1 MDRIVRQIHPEKS
14 ELEGTAERP
23 LSEFLTQPNI
33 VLLGDPGAGKSYA
46 FRELAAAGGG
56 RYLTARAFLTLP
68 VRNTGGI
75 LFIDGLDERRGGRG
89 DRDTVDALAAKLKL
103 HGVYPDLDRSAGG
116 DKPYSAQHVPAGFGI
131 MFGAGTLS
139 GLLGIGSGAVKVLA
153 MDQAMRLP
161 FKVSTTTS
169 NFMIGVTAAAS
180 AGIYLYRGYIDPA
193 MAMPVML
200 GVLGG
205 SMIGSQLL
213 VRARVAT
220 LKIIFGVVIVAL
232 GVEMIFNGVTGR
244 I

>member
-89 DRDTVDALAAKLKL
+89 DRDTVDALAAKLIE
-103 HGVYPDLDRSAGG
+103 A
-116 DKPYSAQHVPAGFGI
+116 
-131 MFGAGTLS
+131 
-139 GLLGIGSGAVKVLA
+139 
-153 MDQAMRLP
+153 
-161 FKVSTTTS
+161 
-169 NFMIGVTAAAS
+169 
-180 AGIYLYRGYIDPA
+180 DPA
-193 MAMPVML
+193 A
-200 GVLGG
+200 
-205 SMIGSQLL
+205 
-213 VRARVAT
+213 VRISCRVADW
-220 LKIIFGVVIVAL
+220 L
-232 GVEMIFNGVTGR
+232 GKSDLVSLEPFFEGR
-244 I
+244 G